1 MFFKKG
7 IIKMDNIFY
16 IEIRYLLRWIIYVY
30 FIEKF
35 WFFFIYVEILLFYVL
50 NVKVIF
56 GNIGGGEFFVV
67 GVYVIKVDI

>member
-1 MFFKKG
+1 
-7 IIKMDNIFY
+7 MDNIFY
-16 IEIRYLLRWIIYVY
+16 IEIRFLLRWIIYVY

>member
-16 IEIRYLLRWIIYVY
+16 IEIRFLLRWIIYVY